1 MIARLS
7 GLVLEKADRLQ
18 SGSYHSDDLA
28 RVLAD
33 FVRRHAESAKAEV
46 DDIAEVQDGNQP
58 EFFSFLYVSDI
69 ERRGIDGPAVS
80 AASRSPEP
88 PTARVRMS
96 LSAFIPD

>member
-58 EFFSFLYVSDI
+58 EFFSFLYVSDSG
-69 ERRGIDGPAVS
+69 RRGIDGPRGQRGEPLAR
-80 AASRSPEP
+80 AAA
-88 PTARVRMS
+88 ARVRMS
-96 LSAFIPD
+96 LSAFIP